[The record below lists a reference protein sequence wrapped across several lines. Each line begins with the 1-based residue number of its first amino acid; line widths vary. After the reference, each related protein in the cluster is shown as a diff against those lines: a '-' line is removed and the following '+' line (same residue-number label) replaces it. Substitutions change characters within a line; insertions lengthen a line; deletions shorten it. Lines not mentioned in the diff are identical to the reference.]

1 MEIYEKRK
9 FFYHQADL
17 IIDNENNLSKTIN
30 DLKKKLKINE
40 KNN

>member
-9 FFYHQADL
+9 SFYNQADL
-17 IIDNENNLSKTIN
+17 IINNENNFLKTIN